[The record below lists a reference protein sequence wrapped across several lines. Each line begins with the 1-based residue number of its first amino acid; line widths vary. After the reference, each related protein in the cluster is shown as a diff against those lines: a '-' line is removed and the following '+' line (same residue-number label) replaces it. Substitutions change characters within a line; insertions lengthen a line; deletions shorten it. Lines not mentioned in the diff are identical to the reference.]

1 MTKEIIES
9 VKGMLATT
17 EDSKCLSKSLI
28 GGMKSKNYVSVMK
41 RQKCGKNSSRV
52 IFSERVKMFLFQTV
66 WRIKSNISLKEN
78 VLKLSQTNYDFFCL
92 LKGIKLFRNWR
103 FYPH

>member
-17 EDSKCLSKSLI
+17 EDSKCLSKSLF

-41 RQKCGKNSSRV
+41 RQKCGKNLEV
-52 IFSERVKMFLFQTV
+52 EKFIVKGSKYF
-66 WRIKSNISLKEN
+66 
-78 VLKLSQTNYDFFCL
+78 Y
-92 LKGIKLFRNWR
+92 FRQ
-103 FYPH
+103 FGG